1 MAPVCTLFIRTRI
14 RHTYHVKPSFPKKH
28 SRSTSPRRSSASFS
42 DPLKIKLAG
51 KDDAPLSMSQ
61 LRDGLYETV
70 RRLLP
75 YDKHYRV
82 KRAAIYLTVIDENG
96 QPVQLSPSG
105 EWTIYPY
112 LCAAED
118 FDT

>member
-1 MAPVCTLFIRTRI
+1 MP
-14 RHTYHVKPSFPKKH
+14 
-28 SRSTSPRRSSASFS
+28 
-42 DPLKIKLAG
+42 
-51 KDDAPLSMSQ
+51 Q

-96 QPVQLSPSG
+96 QPVQISQTG

>member
-1 MAPVCTLFIRTRI
+1 M
-14 RHTYHVKPSFPKKH
+14 RHTHLVKPSFPKKT
-28 SRSTSPRRSSASFS
+28 SRSTPQRRSSASF
-42 DPLKIKLAG
+42 PNHLKVNLAD
-51 KDDAPLSMSQ
+51 KDDAPLSMSL

-75 YDKHYRV
+75 YDKRYRV

-96 QPVQLSPSG
+96 QPVQISPTG

-112 LCAAED
+112 QCAAED
-118 FDT
+118 FET

>member
-1 MAPVCTLFIRTRI
+1 
-14 RHTYHVKPSFPKKH
+14 
-28 SRSTSPRRSSASFS
+28 
-42 DPLKIKLAG
+42 
-51 KDDAPLSMSQ
+51 
-61 LRDGLYETV
+61 V

-96 QPVQLSPSG
+96 HPVQISQTG

-112 LCAAED
+112 QCAAED